1 MFIVLLHCT
10 TKDVIP
16 RRGGAPTWESPAI
29 QMLRS
34 IDRGDCHVA
43 WLVPA
48 MLLAMTVVVDGWLRR
63 FEQSDKVKAEICTAV
78 TNRVGPIAYR
88 YPPAGQAR
96 VACGGIPTN

>member
-16 RRGGAPTWESPAI
+16 RRGGAPTWESPVI
-29 QMLRS
+29 QILRS

-63 FEQSDKVKAEICTAV
+63 CEQSDKLKFEDEIEKRAVKKSQHAV
-78 TNRVGPIAYR
+78 FTPYLLLPLSVR
-88 YPPAGQAR
+88 YH
-96 VACGGIPTN
+96 

>member
-1 MFIVLLHCT
+1 MFIILFCRT

-16 RRGGAPTWESPAI
+16 RRGKAPTWESPVI
-29 QMLRS
+29 RRLRS

-63 FEQSDKVKAEICTAV
+63 FEQNDKLKLALQ
-78 TNRVGPIAYR
+78 YR
-88 YPPAGQAR
+88 IGWGQWCV
-96 VACGGIPTN
+96 VATGQSGSRWPSALADKL